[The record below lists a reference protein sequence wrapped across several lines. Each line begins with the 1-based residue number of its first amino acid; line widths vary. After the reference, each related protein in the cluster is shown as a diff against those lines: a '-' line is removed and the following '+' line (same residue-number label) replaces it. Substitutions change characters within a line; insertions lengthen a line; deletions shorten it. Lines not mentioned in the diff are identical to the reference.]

1 MLLGI
6 ACSFIY
12 SAVRPWE
19 TPCTPGCFPKP
30 ALPAPSWSA
39 RQDAAMGAGCFDRS
53 QPSPPLAPLL
63 RFGGMLGTAVFAAVI
78 NGLRAIHRMWP
89 AFGRAGVRVNGSSLT
104 PSSSHQSL
112 PARKGND
119 FSPALLLPRCMSP
132 CTKPTTRVAAH
143 SHRSQGTGRGVY
155 RCFVVKEQ
163 GCCNHYVSIWMNQYI
178 SNKKKS
184 YQ

>member
-12 SAVRPWE
+12 SSVRPWE
-19 TPCTPGCFPKP
+19 APCTPGCFPKP
-30 ALPAPSWSA
+30 ALPAPS
-39 RQDAAMGAGCFDRS
+39 RPDLQDSAMGTGCFDRS
-53 QPSPPLAPLL
+53 PQSPMLSPLL

-78 NGLRAIHRMWP
+78 DGLRAIHRIWP
-89 AFGRAGVRVNGSSLT
+89 AFGRAGVRVNGSSLQ

-119 FSPALLLPRCMSP
+119 FSPALLLPGRMSP

-155 RCFVVKEQ
+155 RCSIVKEQ
-163 GCCNHYVSIWMNQYI
+163 GGCNHYVSIGVSQYI

-184 YQ
+184 Y